1 MIPGDHEVFDGRS
14 LKGWHAAR
22 EMISQQQ
29 NDIIMLELERDALNE
44 EIKKLKQRNDNQ
56 ASLLVAIEEGKA
68 KKGPDGG
75 WYKP

>member
-68 KKGPDGG
+68 KKCPDGG

>member
-29 NDIIMLELERDALNE
+29 NDIIMLEIERDD
-44 EIKKLKQRNDNQ
+44 LKQKIKELQVRIENQ
-56 ASLLVAIEEGKA
+56 AILLRAIEDGSA
-68 KKGPDGG
+68 KKCPDGG